1 MAHAVRLLRVL
12 SLSPFDAVSTAA
24 DSALSL
30 SATCGCVVPQ
40 MLRTIGR
47 RLVLLDNQLETLHGL
62 HNLHS
67 VGKYAGNPTCPCLTA
82 WGAARR
88 PPGRSTVDSRRA
100 RGDPLTR
107 WGFGAGERAEALSS
121 EGGVTVVNNGA
132 LRSLEGLDSLTD
144 VHGHLS
150 VRNNSALTSLAGSN
164 VSFVQL
170 SVEVRRCYPP
180 CRARSLS
187 LSRARRLPRRSL
199 PLRRPS
205 RLPAYATHEAAHP
218 GRRQVS
224 DNGALTSLH
233 GLHHLTQLGP

>member
-1 MAHAVRLLRVL
+1 
-12 SLSPFDAVSTAA
+12 
-24 DSALSL
+24 
-30 SATCGCVVPQ
+30 
-40 MLRTIGR
+40 
-47 RLVLLDNQLETLHGL
+47 
-62 HNLHS
+62 
-67 VGKYAGNPTCPCLTA
+67 
-82 WGAARR
+82 
-88 PPGRSTVDSRRA
+88 
-100 RGDPLTR
+100 
-107 WGFGAGERAEALSS
+107 
-121 EGGVTVVNNGA
+121 VTVVNNSA

-164 VSFVQL
+164 VSFVKL

-187 LSRARRLPRRSL
+187 LSLARRLPRRSL
-199 PLRRPS
+199 PLPRPS
-205 RLPAYATHEAAHP
+205 RLPAYATHEAAHT